1 MSLFRF
7 VCCWLVCSL
16 AQAQTPPPASTPN
29 SAGVVTLAEGGAR
42 LSHAGGA
49 PQTAKVGDV
58 VSEGD
63 VLTTSKTG
71 ELHMVMQDTG
81 FMALRPNSQLVVV
94 NYKDDG
100 GDDDKGVFKLLT
112 GGLRSITG
120 WIGRFNAPAY
130 QVRTP
135 TATVGIRGTD
145 HETRV
150 IPEGSDEGEPGTYDK
165 VFAGQTFIETADG
178 GATAVAPDQAG
189 FASAKPKDKP
199 RLLAQIPGFFRPGPH
214 EADIAKKH
222 AEIQGLID
230 QRRNERR
237 KVIVEKMKALAE
249 ARQHIKADMVLAQEA
264 RQQAGQTAQAEHQ
277 EVVAQREAMQR
288 EAQSLKERLVALK
301 AQREE
306 LQALAKSGQA
316 TAPELRRRRKALVED
331 YAALERAQADLE
343 AKYKALRDSVEA
355 KVDGQF
361 QANQERRQSLHD
373 EHLGVREKRKELEAE
388 RASAREEIGGL
399 QRQENQRVRGDR
411 KADRT
416 PDGVA
421 PIADKPQAAASQ

>member
-1 MSLFRF
+1 MSIFRLLG
-7 VCCWLVCSL
+7 CWLLCSL
-16 AQAQTPPPASTPN
+16 AQAQTSPAPAAGPN
-29 SAGVVTLAEGGAR
+29 PAGVVTLVEGGAR
-42 LSHAGGA
+42 LAHAGGT
-49 PQTAKVGDV
+49 PQAVKVGDV
-58 VSEGD
+58 VRDGD
-63 VLTTSKTG
+63 VLTTAKTG

-94 NYKDDG
+94 NYKADG

-165 VFAGQTFIETADG
+165 VFAGQTFIETAN
-178 GATAVAPDQAG
+178 GAAAVAPDQAG
-189 FASAKPKDKP
+189 FVSSRPKDKP
-199 RLLAQIPGFFRPGPH
+199 RLLAGVPGFFRPGPH

-222 AEIQGLID
+222 AEIQGLIE

-237 KVIVEKMKALAE
+237 KLIAEKLKALVE
-249 ARQHIKADMVLAQEA
+249 ARQHIKAGVVQAQEA
-264 RQQAGQTAQAEHQ
+264 RAQASQSAQVER
-277 EVVAQREAMQR
+277 EAAVEQREALQR
-288 EAQSLKERLVALK
+288 EAQGLKERLGVLK

-306 LQALAKSGQA
+306 LQTLAKSGQA
-316 TAPELRRRRKALVED
+316 NWPDLRRRRKALVDD

-355 KVDGQF
+355 RVDGQF
-361 QANQERRQSLHD
+361 EANQQRRQMLHE
-373 EHLGVREKRKELEAE
+373 EHLDVRKKREELEAE
-388 RASAREEIGGL
+388 RAAAREEIGNL
-399 QRQENQRVRGDR
+399 QRQENERVRSER
-411 KADRT
+411 RADRRSE
-416 PDGVA
+416 
-421 PIADKPQAAASQ
+421 AASAAP